1 MVNVAVSSVSKRG
14 AQDTLP
20 RNTIE
25 KKLLEI
31 WESTLNVS
39 SIGIRDNFFDL
50 GGNSYLALQMFSDI
64 EKIFNKRLPTSI
76 ILQEGTI
83 ENLAR
88 ILSSNNQT
96 RQMSSSLVSIQS
108 FGSKQPLFCI
118 HGGGGEVLIYRH
130 LATEL
135 GSDQPLYGLRYPNC
149 ENTDKIT
156 VESLAE
162 KYVKEIRK
170 IQSNGPY
177 SLLGFCIGGAI
188 AYEMA
193 QKLIEAE
200 EEVSVLTI
208 FNFANPQ
215 KIPLIIPKEMPLNK
229 KIINKITK
237 IYKMSMKQRAFF
249 VKQTFQKALG
259 KLIARNTTENKELNG
274 MTQTRTTLRAATRG
288 YKPNPY
294 PGKILLISGDRYN
307 DYEQN
312 LGWETV
318 DNGSIEV
325 YKIRVDHDRFL
336 KKPNIE
342 IVGKYLKKHLEME
355 K

>member
-1 MVNVAVSSVSKRG
+1 MVNVSVSSVSKRG
-14 AQDTLP
+14 AQDSLP
-20 RNTIE
+20 RNTTE

-31 WESTLNVS
+31 WESTLDVS
-39 SIGIRDNFFDL
+39 SIGIRDNFFEL
-50 GGNSYLALQMFSDI
+50 GGNSYLAIQMFSEI

-96 RQMSSSLVSIQS
+96 ALMSSSLVAIQS
-108 FGSKQPLFCI
+108 FGSKKPLFCI

-130 LATEL
+130 LAMEL
-135 GSDQPLYGLRYPNC
+135 GSDQQLYGLRYPNSGK
-149 ENTDKIT
+149 TDKIT

-193 QKLIEAE
+193 QKLIEAG

-208 FNFANPQ
+208 LNFANPH

-229 KIINKITK
+229 KIINKMTK
-237 IYKMSMKQRAFF
+237 IYAMSMKQRVLF
-249 VKQTFQKALG
+249 VKETFQKALG
-259 KLIARNTTENKELNG
+259 KLFARNTIENSAING
-274 MTQTRTTLRAATRG
+274 MAQTRMTLRTAIRG

-294 PGKILLISGDRYN
+294 PGKILLISGVRYN
-307 DYEQN
+307 DYEEN

-325 YKIRVDHDRFL
+325 YKIGVDHDRFL
-336 KKPNIE
+336 KKPNIQF
-342 IVGKYLKKHLEME
+342 VGKYLQRHLEME